1 MTRVAIADDQQ
12 LVRAGFARLLEAEP
26 GIDLVGEAADG
37 REVVEL
43 CRATRPDV
51 VLMDVR
57 MPRVDGITATREITR
72 STSSRVLVL
81 TTYDL
86 DEYVVAALRAGAS
99 GFLLK
104 DCPIDDLLRGIDTVA
119 AGDALLAPRVTTRL
133 VAQFLRLRGGVED
146 AAPAL
151 SRLTPR
157 EHEVLVHLGRGR
169 SNSEIA
175 RAVHVAETTVKTH
188 VASLLAKLEL
198 RDRVQAV
205 IFAYEAGVVRP
216 GE

>member
-1 MTRVAIADDQQ
+1 MARVAIADDQQ